1 MYSRLVLGFDV
12 TCTHEGERK
21 IFLGKKKSTSM
32 ALYLN
37 DFNLKILQ
45 YRREIYIVMIKLHV
59 SSNIRFRKKKINFKG
74 QISIHNVKNNTL

>member
-1 MYSRLVLGFDV
+1 
-12 TCTHEGERK
+12 
-21 IFLGKKKSTSM
+21 M

-45 YRREIYIVMIKLHV
+45 YRREIYIVMIKPHV